1 MVAGSPHLLCD
12 EEPDFAELAGL
23 GDRFRY
29 WRGISGGRYLFTIVA
44 ADTLGDFPQAVGMLA
59 ERLPD
64 GRLAARDIFEI
75 ATNGTPFPQPRNAVA
90 LVHLLAV
97 TGAERR
103 HVIDDLC
110 GPPSLLSAAA

>member
-12 EEPDFAELAGL
+12 EQPDFAELAGL

-29 WRGISGGRYLFTIVA
+29 WRGLSGRRYLFTLVA
-44 ADTLGDFPQAVGMLA
+44 IETLADFPGAVGMLA

-64 GRLAARDIFEI
+64 GRLAAREVFEI
-75 ATNGTPFPQPRNAVA
+75 AANSLPHSRSGAVA

-97 TGAERR
+97 TEAERR
-103 HVIDDLC
+103 RAVEDLR
-110 GPPSLLSAAA
+110 GPSVLSAAA